1 MSKLL
6 VGLCL
11 GLFCLNLQAGVIDP
25 DCTPEKAA
33 KSAAMKATVGV
44 GGRCDA
50 KDVASDSMGL
60 DDKKDKVDDAK
71 DSVSGKKDKASDAA
85 DDLGRKAIKKA
96 F

>member
-1 MSKLL
+1 MYKLL
-6 VGLCL
+6 VGLSL

-50 KDVASDSMGL
+50 KEAASDSMGL

-71 DSVSGKKDKASDAA
+71 DGVSDKKDRAQDVGHKT
-85 DDLGRKAIKKA
+85 LKKA
-96 F
+96 L